1 MPGRTRSAER
11 PRAPKRAEPENTEP
25 ENEPED
31 QDTDSDTGDDTE
43 QPEEAHDDQGEDD
56 GDDGDQ
62 DEEGGDEDSEQQGS
76 DGQVSGS
83 VRSHHGGDDK
93 PDTTYTLKPLEN
105 ATAEQWLGS
114 NNDPDVL
121 LSVPN
126 LGIDRIYLGVDNV
139 RAHVELHAK
148 VLDLLELHVGA
159 DVSID
164 KVELEI
170 DNVRVQA
177 MLKVKLDKVA
187 EIVGRLLETIDKHP
201 EILTALTGGLGE
213 GVRNALSKEDRAITQ
228 GGEHLEKRD
237 SQREQIDGDVDADDE
252 DQDDEQ
258 GEEQDSDE
266 ENSDEEDS
274 DRDGLSDSESDG
286 DGQEPPPPSRKRR

>member
-1 MPGRTRSAER
+1 MPGRTRSPER
-11 PRAPKRAEPENTEP
+11 PRTPRRAEPDDTEQ
-25 ENEPED
+25 D
-31 QDTDSDTGDDTE
+31 QQDDTDSDASDSAEEPEQEQDDVGG
-43 QPEEAHDDQGEDD
+43 EESEGEGD
-56 GDDGDQ
+56 GDDEGGEGAPDQ
-62 DEEGGDEDSEQQGS
+62 DQN
-76 DGQVSGS
+76 GQVSGS
-83 VRSHHGGDDK
+83 VRSHHGGEDR

-187 EIVGRLLETIDKHP
+187 EIVDRLLQTIDKHP

-237 SQREQIDGDVDADDE
+237 DSREQIEGDVDQDE
-252 DQDDEQ
+252 P
-258 GEEQDSDE
+258 QDSDSGDQE
-266 ENSDEEDS
+266 SDDDS
-274 DRDGLSDSESDG
+274 EGNELSDSENDEDG
-286 DGQEPPPPSRKRR
+286 DSASSSSSRKRR